1 MGRVDDRKMEGTKRR
16 GEADARKTI
25 SVLLPGGSWPKQGW
39 SWRHMFWLTP
49 WAPKVVMCSAF
60 TGQNPAKPF
69 CQNIHDSPKAILVW
83 CQEGFLCFLFIAP
96 LVHQLRTFMACP
108 KSSSSNQDDVL
119 LLRSLVRRAYST
131 IYFVR
136 IFIAHPKSSNQEDY
150 IQGLWPNDGHVFSI
164 PTAGQKDQPHFLREH
179 SWLSPSQ
186 PLLIRKTIYVLLPGR
201 APAQQWSRVQ
211 SITLPAHDI
220 HDSA

>member
-150 IQGLWPNDGHVFSI
+150 IQGLWPNGGHVFSSI
-164 PTAGQKDQPHFLREH
+164 HCWPKAPATLFARTFTTQPN
-179 SWLSPSQ
+179 PSSSNQ
-186 PLLIRKTIYVLLPGR
+186 DDCVLLPGR

-211 SITLPAHDI
+211 SIVLPVQDI